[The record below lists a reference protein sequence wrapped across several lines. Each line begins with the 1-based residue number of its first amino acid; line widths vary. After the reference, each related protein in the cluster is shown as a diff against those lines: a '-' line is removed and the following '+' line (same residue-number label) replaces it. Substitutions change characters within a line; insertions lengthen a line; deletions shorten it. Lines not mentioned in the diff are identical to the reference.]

1 MLVFACVG
9 QSSPFELISK
19 KDGATHAE
27 FFSQAIKANIRPQL
41 QDKLSRIVAAIRYAE
56 NGRKGREYGV
66 LHPKAL
72 NKSYRIQAGWCA
84 ATVQKNY
91 DRWIKA
97 ESKLDFITF
106 LGKRYCPV
114 EAHKLN
120 KHWVKNVKYY
130 FSSSSGPVISPS
142 LVNPAPHDLGLGL
155 DLDLDLDLDLGVSS
169 GIGSGVGLGVG
180 LDFPFNLGSL
190 GFISSNTNCVKIRVI
205 CS

>member
-1 MLVFACVG
+1 MLVFACIG

-66 LHPKAL
+66 LHPRAL

-91 DRWIKA
+91 DRWEQA
-97 ESKLDFITF
+97 GAPGEVVVY
-106 LGKRYCPV
+106 LGNIYCPV
-114 EAHKLN
+114 GADNDPTGLN
-120 KHWVKNVKYY
+120 QHWIKNVSKLYKK
-130 FSSSSGPVISPS
+130 FS
-142 LVNPAPHDLGLGL
+142 
-155 DLDLDLDLDLGVSS
+155 
-169 GIGSGVGLGVG
+169 
-180 LDFPFNLGSL
+180 
-190 GFISSNTNCVKIRVI
+190 
-205 CS
+205 